1 MDEATGGAVLSIAD
15 TVFAVDTEVK
25 GETPPWN

>member
-1 MDEATGGAVLSIAD
+1 MDEATGGTVLSIAD

-25 GETPPWN
+25 GETAPLN

>member
-15 TVFAVDTEVK
+15 TVFAVNREVK
-25 GETPPWN
+25 GAPTPCN